1 MKTSD
6 LLVRCLEQ
14 EGIEYIF
21 GVPGEEN
28 ADFML
33 SLEGSSIQFVLTR
46 HEQGAAFMAEVYGR
60 LTGNPAGCLGTLGPG
75 ATNLLTGVADANM
88 DRAPL
93 LCITGQGAT
102 ARQHKESHQI
112 MDVVG
117 MYEPVTKWAQ
127 TIYNAATV
135 AEVVRKAFKVAEAE
149 KPGAT
154 VIELPEDVAKHM
166 VDTPPLA
173 PKMVRRPAADHKAV
187 AQAIDIIAGAS
198 NPVILAG
205 NGCVRKRASHQ
216 LRRFCDA
223 TGIGVLLLFIPDPA
237 LRDAIIGRMP
247 LSLPAVFA
255 ISVTILLILRV
266 VSFIGARNLLHL
278 MTGRYQRPMVED
290 RAFLF
295 IDLKDSTRIT
305 EALGVV
311 RAREFI
317 SDFIFD
323 VSKAITDH
331 RGDVYKF
338 MGDGIIAVWQHQDK
352 GALTDAVAAV
362 VAAERTLTR
371 RADRYDNRFG
381 HIPEFRAGLH
391 AGEVIASE
399 QGDLRRSIEFNG
411 DHINIAAR
419 LEQKAKEHGRTLVF
433 SEVVAEALHDTGVP
447 TESLDEETVKGYS
460 RPLRLYCLKV

>member
-1 MKTSD
+1 MNITTRRK
-6 LLVRCLEQ
+6 LLTVVI
-14 EGIEYIF
+14 GT
-21 GVPGEEN
+21 
-28 ADFML
+28 L
-33 SLEGSSIQFVLTR
+33 SFVAVGLVA
-46 HEQGAAFMAEVYGR
+46 GAAIG
-60 LTGNPAGCLGTLGPG
+60 
-75 ATNLLTGVADANM
+75 
-88 DRAPL
+88 APL
-93 LCITGQGAT
+93 AN
-102 ARQHKESHQI
+102 S
-112 MDVVG
+112 
-117 MYEPVTKWAQ
+117 
-127 TIYNAATV
+127 
-135 AEVVRKAFKVAEAE
+135 AF
-149 KPGAT
+149 
-154 VIELPEDVAKHM
+154 
-166 VDTPPLA
+166 
-173 PKMVRRPAADHKAV
+173 
-187 AQAIDIIAGAS
+187 
-198 NPVILAG
+198 LAG
-205 NGCVRKRASHQ
+205 WTGLGISLFEVLYMQAPLGIAFRKLSPVKHAV
-216 LRRFCDA
+216 LYALVVLVLYA

-362 VAAERTLTR
+362 VAAERALAR
-371 RADRYDNRFG
+371 RADRYENRFG

-447 TESLDEETVKGYS
+447 TESLDEELVKGYS
-460 RPLRLYCLKV
+460 QPLRLYCLKV